1 MPKITRGHS
10 TTAARK
16 AAMEAPIK
24 KGKNLKKEREDQE
37 VIKRIKKEE
46 EEKEVEIK
54 TKTEIETKI
63 ETKIETETETKT
75 KKEDNTVYGE
85 ILPADEKQLF
95 DLIQAYPKGIS
106 SVLAL
111 QHLDG
116 WSINDLVTVGNSLS
130 KKDLIEIRSSG
141 TGPGNNVLTFVAV
154 SEEEVH
160 KLRSMDANEKIIY
173 GYIKE
178 AGSKGIW
185 QKDLKIKSGIHQK
198 QVLASL
204 KALEKRKIIKTVK
217 SIKNSIKR
225 VYMLYELAPS
235 DEVTGGTFYQDN
247 ELDVEFIEILSTA
260 IYRKILKD
268 SMSVSEDQLL
278 PANYPYYPTV
288 SSLSHF
294 LNNSDLFRSGVS
306 LDNDDV
312 QGLLDRLVY
321 DGKIEKRL
329 RSSLGAGAGTEDEED
344 LWMYK
349 AVNSNKSE
357 NVLTDTP
364 CGQCPVFK
372 MCDSLG
378 EVNPTTCQY
387 FSKWLEF

>member
-1 MPKITRGHS
+1 MPKVTREHS

-24 KGKNLKKEREDQE
+24 KEKN
-37 VIKRIKKEE
+37 IKKEKE
-46 EEKEVEIK
+46 ESEALAPIK
-54 TKTEIETKI
+54 QEETN
-63 ETKIETETETKT
+63 EES
-75 KKEDNTVYGE
+75 KKQDNTVYGE
-85 ILPADEKQLF
+85 ILPADEKQLI

-268 SMSVSEDQLL
+268 SMPTSEDQIL

-288 SSLSHF
+288 SSLSNF

-306 LDNDDV
+306 LDNDDI
-312 QGLLDRLVY
+312 QGLLDRLIY

-329 RSSLGAGAGTEDEED
+329 RSSIMSSGTEDED
-344 LWMYK
+344 DAWMYK
-349 AVNSNKSE
+349 AVNISKSD
-357 NVLTDTP
+357 NILTDTP

-372 MCDSLG
+372 MCNSLG
-378 EVNPTTCQY
+378 EVNPSSCQY

>member
-1 MPKITRGHS
+1 MPKVTREHS

-16 AAMEAPIK
+16 AVMEAPIK
-24 KGKNLKKEREDQE
+24 KETN
-37 VIKRIKKEE
+37 IKKEKE
-46 EEKEVEIK
+46 ESELLSHIKQEETNETNVE
-54 TKTEIETKI
+54 
-63 ETKIETETETKT
+63 T

-85 ILPADEKQLF
+85 VLPADEKQLI

-154 SEEEVH
+154 SEDEVH

-268 SMSVSEDQLL
+268 SMPTSEDQLL
-278 PANYPYYPTV
+278 PANYPHYPTV
-288 SSLSHF
+288 SSLSNF
-294 LNNSDLFRSGVS
+294 LNSSDLFRSGVS

-329 RSSLGAGAGTEDEED
+329 RSSLASGGAEDED
-344 LWMYK
+344 DAWMYK
-349 AVNSNKSE
+349 AVNISKSE

-372 MCDSLG
+372 MCNSLG
-378 EVNPTTCQY
+378 EVNPSSCQY

>member
-1 MPKITRGHS
+1 MPKVTREHSITA
-10 TTAARK
+10 TRK
-16 AAMEAPIK
+16 AAMESPIK
-24 KGKNLKKEREDQE
+24 KEKKNTKE
-37 VIKRIKKEE
+37 K
-46 EEKEVEIK
+46 
-54 TKTEIETKI
+54 
-63 ETKIETETETKT
+63 
-75 KKEDNTVYGE
+75 DNTVYGE
-85 ILPADEKQLF
+85 ILPADEKQLI
-95 DLIQAYPKGIS
+95 DLIQAFPKGIS

-130 KKDLIEIRSSG
+130 KKDLIEIRSSSSG
-141 TGPGNNVLTFVAV
+141 AGNNVLTFVAV

-247 ELDVEFIEILSTA
+247 ELDVEFIEILSHA

-268 SMSVSEDQLL
+268 SMPTEEDQLL

-288 SSLSHF
+288 SSLSNF

-321 DGKIEKRL
+321 DGKIERRL
-329 RSSLGAGAGTEDEED
+329 RTSIASNSIDDDDDT
-344 LWMYK
+344 WMYK
-349 AVNSNKSE
+349 AVNTSKSSE
-357 NVLTDTP
+357 TTLTCTP
-364 CGQCPVFK
+364 CGQCPIFK
-372 MCDSLG
+372 MCSDLG
-378 EVNPTTCQY
+378 EVNPSSCEY

>member
-1 MPKITRGHS
+1 MPNETHEHS
-10 TTAARK
+10 TSAKRK
-16 AAMEAPIK
+16 AAAESPIK
-24 KGKNLKKEREDQE
+24 KEKK
-37 VIKRIKKEE
+37 KIKKENDSI
-46 EEKEVEIK
+46 KPEVKDEQA
-54 TKTEIETKI
+54 TKVETK
-63 ETKIETETETKT
+63 EE
-75 KKEDNTVYGE
+75 NNMVYGE
-85 ILPADEKQLF
+85 ILPADEKQLI
-95 DLIQAYPKGIS
+95 DLIQAFPKGIS

-141 TGPGNNVLTFVAV
+141 TGNNVLTFVAV
-154 SEEEVH
+154 SEEEVQ

-268 SMSVSEDQLL
+268 SMPEKEDQIL
-278 PANYPYYPTV
+278 PSNYPYYPTV
-288 SSLSHF
+288 SSLSSF

-329 RSSLGAGAGTEDEED
+329 RSSILSNGAEDEED
-344 LWMYK
+344 TWMYK
-349 AVNSNKSE
+349 AVNKSKSE
-357 NVLTDTP
+357 TSLTGTP
-364 CGQCPVFK
+364 CGQCPIFK
-372 MCDSLG
+372 MCNSLG
-378 EVNPTTCQY
+378 EVNPSSCQY

>member
-1 MPKITRGHS
+1 MPRVSREHS

-16 AAMEAPIK
+16 TAMEAPIK
-24 KGKNLKKEREDQE
+24 KEKEIKKEREE
-37 VIKRIKKEE
+37 TEIISPIKKE
-46 EEKEVEIK
+46 VE
-54 TKTEIETKI
+54 ETKP
-63 ETKIETETETKT
+63 ET

-85 ILPADEKQLF
+85 VLPADEKQLI

-268 SMSVSEDQLL
+268 SMSASEDQLL

-312 QGLLDRLVY
+312 QGLLDRLIY

-329 RSSLGAGAGTEDEED
+329 RSSLGAGAGAEDEED
-344 LWMYK
+344 TWMYK
-349 AVNSNKSE
+349 VVNNNKSN

-372 MCDSLG
+372 MCDQLG